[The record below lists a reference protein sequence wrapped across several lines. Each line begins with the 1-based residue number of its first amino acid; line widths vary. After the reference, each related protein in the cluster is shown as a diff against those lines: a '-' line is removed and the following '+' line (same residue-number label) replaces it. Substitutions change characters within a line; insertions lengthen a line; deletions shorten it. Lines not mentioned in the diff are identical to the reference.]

1 MLLQKY
7 LALIIL
13 ICAVILAVI
22 KFTVGI
28 SLSNV
33 FVIIVISLACLAGV
47 IILFS
52 FVKKLSDF

>member
-13 ICAVILAVI
+13 ICAVILVVI
-22 KFTVGI
+22 NFTVGI

-33 FVIIVISLACLAGV
+33 FVIILISLACLSGV

-52 FVKKLSDF
+52 FIKKLSDF